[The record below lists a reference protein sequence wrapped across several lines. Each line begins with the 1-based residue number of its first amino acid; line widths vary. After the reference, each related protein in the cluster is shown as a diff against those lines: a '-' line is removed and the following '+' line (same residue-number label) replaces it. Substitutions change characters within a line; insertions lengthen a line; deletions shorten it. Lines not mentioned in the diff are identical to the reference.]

1 MLDTGRC
8 EILLQFLF
16 IIYLFYYLLFLF
28 MIFFFLPRHKN
39 HVVIS
44 LKITFNEINVW
55 GGGGEGARIY
65 FRAHIHRRFRH
76 DHHETRDRQPS
87 LGSRGRGIIYFHAYS
102 LSNVGSDMLLYDSKY
117 EEKKKRK
124 IMHYLSKTATL
135 R

>member
-28 MIFFFLPRHKN
+28 MILFFLPRHKN

-55 GGGGEGARIY
+55 GGGGGGADLLPCPYPPKIQ
-65 FRAHIHRRFRH
+65 A
-76 DHHETRDRQPS
+76 RDPVS
-87 LGSRGRGIIYFHAYS
+87 GLGAGGEFISMLIAY
-102 LSNVGSDMLLYDSKY
+102 LM
-117 EEKKKRK
+117 
-124 IMHYLSKTATL
+124 
-135 R
+135 